1 MWNRFVCI
9 FSCLK
14 KYTRAKFL
22 LLPSP
27 AEINRTAL
35 KLRSICNFVYFSKHT
50 VKRINSGVTSNLVQI
65 LVHPGSIPLN
75 LSDFHNSFPLRLTWA
90 LYLQKR
96 DNTSALQKFG
106 RHLWNT
112 FMPLSV
118 YCLENNTKFLW
129 LDFLCQKYFLSS
141 HRKGSPTPSQGSCLD
156 TSVTVSWSAAPRWI
170 YVYVILSASPI
181 LLSLLETLPSPL
193 SQRSNTHL
201 SKTNW
206 ICIRVFARPLRNM
219 VTYHNVGP
227 LQPNWT
233 TFNYDY
239 SVFPS
244 LSPVT
249 SHFYGRLLFVLLK
262 GEIFARI

>member
-22 LLPSP
+22 FLPSP
-27 AEINRTAL
+27 AEINRPAL

-50 VKRINSGVTSNLVQI
+50 VKRISSGVTTNLVQI
-65 LVHPGSIPLN
+65 LVHPGSITLN

-90 LYLQKR
+90 LICKR
-96 DNTSALQKFG
+96 EITHLPKKKFG
-106 RHLWNT
+106 RHLWNI

-141 HRKGSPTPSQGSCLD
+141 HQKGSPIPSQGSCLD
-156 TSVTVSWSAAPRWI
+156 TAVTVSWSAVPRWI
-170 YVYVILSASPI
+170 YVYVILSASQI
-181 LLSLLETLPSPL
+181 LPSLLETLPSSL
-193 SQRSNTHL
+193 SQRRNTHL

-206 ICIRVFARPLRNM
+206 ICIRVFIL
-219 VTYHNVGP
+219 T
-227 LQPNWT
+227 LLT
-233 TFNYDY
+233 
-239 SVFPS
+239 
-244 LSPVT
+244 LSNLCLPEHCET
-249 SHFYGRLLFVLLK
+249 WWP
-262 GEIFARI
+262 ITI